1 MRASAAGRLPSR
13 HTLVYH
19 ARNSVLVAQA
29 RLPDGQA
36 LLPVLLR
43 AAIDVA
49 APHYIGLPGA
59 FEEARLSFRFLAS
72 NSEIT
77 TLS

>member
-1 MRASAAGRLPSR
+1 MRASAAGKLPSR
-13 HTLVYH
+13 HTLAYH

-29 RLPDGQA
+29 

-43 AAIDVA
+43 PAIDVA
-49 APHYIGLPGA
+49 APHYVGLPGA
-59 FEEARLSFRFLAS
+59 FEEARLSLRSFAS